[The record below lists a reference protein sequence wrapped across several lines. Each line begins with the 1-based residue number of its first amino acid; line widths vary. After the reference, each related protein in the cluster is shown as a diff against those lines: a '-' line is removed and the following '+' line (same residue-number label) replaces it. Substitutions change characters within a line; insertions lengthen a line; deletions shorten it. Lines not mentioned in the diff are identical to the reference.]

1 MNKHRYIMIYIYI
14 IFIGTVAL
22 QIHFGYTIG
31 RILAISGVC
40 TRFEPFRALAG
51 TTLTTLEAE
60 VRSRVFPSHETIM
73 GEDPWE
79 YVRIWWE
86 YDGNLVY
93 NIMGIWYIYIKPS
106 LMMGIFCIIWCIKTI
121 YLVIRCSK
129 NQWTSFP

>member
-1 MNKHRYIMIYIYI
+1 M
-14 IFIGTVAL
+14 

-79 YVRIWWE
+79 YDGNMMGISYIILWE
-86 YDGNLVY
+86 YD
-93 NIMGIWYIYIKPS
+93 IYIYIKPS
-106 LMMGIFCIIWCIKTI
+106 LMMGIFCII
-121 YLVIRCSK
+121 
-129 NQWTSFP
+129 